1 MKKLNYEVLKE
12 SGYKGYVLKDAPEK
26 VLQFG
31 EGNFMRAFV
40 DYFIDMMNE
49 KAGFNGKVVLVQPIR
64 NVEGGFRLNDRINEQ
79 EGLYTLFL
87 RGFQDGKKVND
98 KRVISSV
105 SRCLNAYEDY
115 EEVMRCAENPELRFI
130 LCNTTE
136 AGIRYDAECKFEDK
150 PGESYPAKL
159 TQFMYHRFETF
170 GKEEGKGF
178 IILSCELIDD
188 NGKELEKCVL
198 KYAKQWNLGE
208 EFITWIQKENV
219 FCSTLVDRIVTGYP
233 RNEASAICEELGYED
248 NVLDTGEIF
257 GFWVIE
263 GPQSIKKE
271 FPIEEAGLPILITDN
286 HKPYKQRKVRILNG
300 AHTSFVL
307 GAYLA
312 GKDIVR
318 DCMNDEVIC
327 RFMNKTI
334 YDEIIPTL
342 DLPKEELIDFAS
354 AVTERF
360 KNPFIVGNFREFNI
374 KMESKGYAVSE
385 GICKA
390 KRYTSKMH
398 YGFLCILHCILQR
411 TYADR
416 RGSYRRERRK
426 YIHCKG

>member
-115 EEVMRCAENPELRFI
+115 EEVMKCAENPELRFI

-263 GPQSIKKE
+263 GPQSIKK
-271 FPIEEAGLPILITDN
+271 
-286 HKPYKQRKVRILNG
+286 
-300 AHTSFVL
+300 
-307 GAYLA
+307 
-312 GKDIVR
+312 
-318 DCMNDEVIC
+318 
-327 RFMNKTI
+327 
-334 YDEIIPTL
+334 
-342 DLPKEELIDFAS
+342 
-354 AVTERF
+354 
-360 KNPFIVGNFREFNI
+360 NFRL
-374 KMESKGYAVSE
+374 KKQVSQSLSQIIINLTNS
-385 GICKA
+385 G
-390 KRYTSKMH
+390 RYVS
-398 YGFLCILHCILQR
+398 
-411 TYADR
+411 
-416 RGSYRRERRK
+416 
-426 YIHCKG
+426 